1 MQPVSTVSLN
11 SCIDRS
17 LAVNGLELGAHCQ
30 AELLA
35 EIPAGKGM
43 NVARLLSALGCETR
57 LFGFVG
63 QDAAEKFAQ
72 MLRAENINNFL
83 LTACARTRVNTTVI
97 DRRGGETHLREKG
110 ETVSPEKLADVAA
123 GIRQYCR
130 PGEMVAFCGSLPPGI
145 SAADFGNLIRELS
158 GFRLAADIS
167 GAALAAAIEN
177 GACLIKPNREELCS
191 LLGEATVNE
200 QGVGQSARDL
210 SRKYPSLTVLAS
222 DGAAGAYLAT
232 GTELFHGKCVGEI
245 KVVNTVGA
253 GDALLA
259 GYLSGVAAGK
269 SARESL
275 AIALRAASSSL
286 ASVTAG
292 TLSLDVMKN
301 IAVAVASLGA

>member
-1 MQPVSTVSLN
+1 MASGPDHGEQHLEAR
-11 SCIDRS
+11 DRLHGVRPS
-17 LAVNGLELGAHCQ
+17 RGQAEQVARRDAVGRSRDRELG
-30 AELLA
+30 LA
-35 EIPAGKGM
+35 LDHHRERVVRRIAG
-43 NVARLLSALGCETR
+43 
-57 LFGFVG
+57 
-63 QDAAEKFAQ
+63 
-72 MLRAENINNFL
+72 
-83 LTACARTRVNTTVI
+83 
-97 DRRGGETHLREKG
+97 
-110 ETVSPEKLADVAA
+110 
-123 GIRQYCR
+123 
-130 PGEMVAFCGSLPPGI
+130 
-145 SAADFGNLIRELS
+145 
-158 GFRLAADIS
+158 
-167 GAALAAAIEN
+167 LAAAIEN